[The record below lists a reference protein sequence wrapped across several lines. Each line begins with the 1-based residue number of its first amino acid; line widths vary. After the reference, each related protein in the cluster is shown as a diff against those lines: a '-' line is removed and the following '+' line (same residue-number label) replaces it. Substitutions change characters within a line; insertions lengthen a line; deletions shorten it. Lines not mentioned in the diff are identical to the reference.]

1 MHTPQDE
8 GAPQAPPATIVPA
21 ADGAPRQGASVPSS
35 GTRPAF
41 SGLGRQLT
49 NEELDSPG
57 ARKMLLD
64 NLDRAES
71 ECASLRE
78 YESKYHDTDK
88 RAAVL
93 EAKLRGVRAM
103 DVLYTVCV
111 CVGGVII
118 GYGPAIGGAVKPEL
132 AGQYTSL
139 CTWVGGA
146 LIVIACVARLI
157 LR

>member
-1 MHTPQDE
+1 MNTPPDE
-8 GAPQAPPATIVPA
+8 GAPQAPPATILPEAV
-21 ADGAPRQGASVPSS
+21 GSPRQGVSAPSS
-35 GTRPAF
+35 GTRAAF

-64 NLDRAES
+64 NFDRVEAE
-71 ECASLRE
+71 CVTLRE
-78 YESKYHDTDK
+78 YQNKYHEADK

-93 EAKLRGVRAM
+93 DARLRGVKAM

-118 GYGPAIGGAVKPEL
+118 GYGPAIAAVVKPEV
-132 AGQYTSL
+132 ASQYNST

-146 LIVIACVARLI
+146 LIMVACAARI
-157 LR
+157 FFR